1 MRTTALIMAGG
12 AGERMRASGGPR
24 SKPLA
29 AVRGVPLVERNLLAL
44 LGAGFCDVK
53 VAVPLGHAALARWLD
68 ERGEALAQALGARL
82 ERIEERRPLGSMG
95 AAALLHGH
103 CETLLVVFADNL
115 TSLDLRALVAR
126 HEQTGAV
133 LTIATHD
140 ELFRLPY
147 GVPRVDGDLVLAF
160 EEKPAIRLLVS
171 SGLYVLGPTALAAM
185 EAGETVGAP
194 TLLARLLARDSPGV
208 LRFQHAAPWID
219 VNDAQ
224 ALSRAETLVAEQ
236 PAFECW
242 APRVDRERASVLLGR
257 EGRWLIARTESR
269 GGDLWELPGVPLQPG
284 TDPAEALR
292 TAHLVE
298 PPAELCRCAVFD
310 DVDLTTGDIVRHHLL
325 RASGDGGGG
334 APLGQARWISPM
346 PAEQAVSLRWST
358 QRALTYAGSPDRDG
372 KAGRKASQ
380 NERCGR

>member
-12 AGERMRASGGPR
+12 AGERMRASGGPP

-29 AVRGVPLVERNLLAL
+29 AIRGVPLVERNLLAL
-44 LGAGFCDVK
+44 LGAGFRDVK

-95 AAALLHGH
+95 AAALLDGH

-147 GVPRVDGDLVLAF
+147 GVPRVEGDRVLAF

-194 TLLARLLARDSPGV
+194 VLLARLLARDPPAV
-208 LRFQHAAPWID
+208 LRFQHATPWID

-257 EGRWLIARTESR
+257 EGSWLVVRTASR
-269 GGDLWELPGVPLQPG
+269 EGDLWELPGVPLQPG
-284 TDPAEALR
+284 TDPAEALQA
-292 TAHLVE
+292 AHLVQ
-298 PPAELCRCAVFD
+298 PSAALSRCAVFD
-310 DVDLTTGDIVRHHLL
+310 DVDLATGDIVRHHLL
-325 RASGDGGGG
+325 RVSGGGG
-334 APLGQARWISPM
+334 GEAPLERAPWIDPM

-358 QRALTYAGSPDRDG
+358 QRALTYAGSSDPDRR
-372 KAGRKASQ
+372 AGWQASQ
-380 NERCGR
+380 YEGCGG